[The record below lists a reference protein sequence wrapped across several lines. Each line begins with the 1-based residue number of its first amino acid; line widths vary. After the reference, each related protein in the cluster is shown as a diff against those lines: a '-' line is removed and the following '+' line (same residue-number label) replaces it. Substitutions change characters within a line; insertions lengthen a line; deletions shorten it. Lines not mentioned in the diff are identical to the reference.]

1 MRLLTRITVE
11 GIDNIPSE
19 GPVIL
24 AGNHAAYIE
33 PVLMTM
39 MPKRIVEPIGAGDI
53 PFDGILDS
61 LVGFYGFI
69 PVNRGNLDR
78 TALNRAISVLQ
89 QGGVIGI
96 FPEGGTWEPGR
107 MVPQP
112 GAAMLS
118 LRTGATVV
126 PIGFSGL
133 NGALKSALQLKRP
146 KLLMRVGEP
155 ILALKA
161 NGSIPDKDQ
170 LMAFSRQVL
179 DAVFDLISEED
190 KNLIPEQASYS
201 LSVETTS
208 EQLPDPSW
216 GSAVARFLHLPVI
229 LETLR
234 VNLKLPVKALYEK
247 TGSVVNLDE
256 VSAALSAIS
265 DYLEVNPAFFTYRFG
280 MEVGRQVAVGV
291 QELHSLLTRAKI
303 AGEAVRMRTYEAVT
317 YKDGRV
323 ETNSKHFLIEPSA
336 QPGY

>member
-1 MRLLTRITVE
+1 
-11 GIDNIPSE
+11 
-19 GPVIL
+19 
-24 AGNHAAYIE
+24 
-33 PVLMTM
+33 
-39 MPKRIVEPIGAGDI
+39 
-53 PFDGILDS
+53 
-61 LVGFYGFI
+61 
-69 PVNRGNLDR
+69 
-78 TALNRAISVLQ
+78 
-89 QGGVIGI
+89 
-96 FPEGGTWEPGR
+96 

-234 VNLKLPVKALYEK
+234 VNLKLPVKALYER

-265 DYLEVNPAFFTYRFG
+265 NYLEVNPAFFTYRFG

>member
-1 MRLLTRITVE
+1 MTQVKNPDRIPYPRFQVRRRITRFFTRGLMRLLTRITVE

-155 ILALKA
+155 IPALKA
-161 NGSIPDKDQ
+161 NGSIPDKGCRMSPTNQ
-170 LMAFSRQVL
+170 TTVL
-179 DAVFDLISEED
+179 ILLIR
-190 KNLIPEQASYS
+190 NC
-201 LSVETTS
+201 LSVCSSFHAPCCNYRELPARCKLRGSRSDTS
-208 EQLPDPSW
+208 EQ
-216 GSAVARFLHLPVI
+216 GSLRRFHSALS
-229 LETLR
+229 LETVGGILR
-234 VNLKLPVKALYEK
+234 M
-247 TGSVVNLDE
+247 
-256 VSAALSAIS
+256 AAIICL
-265 DYLEVNPAFFTYRFG
+265 
-280 MEVGRQVAVGV
+280 
-291 QELHSLLTRAKI
+291 
-303 AGEAVRMRTYEAVT
+303 
-317 YKDGRV
+317 
-323 ETNSKHFLIEPSA
+323 
-336 QPGY
+336 